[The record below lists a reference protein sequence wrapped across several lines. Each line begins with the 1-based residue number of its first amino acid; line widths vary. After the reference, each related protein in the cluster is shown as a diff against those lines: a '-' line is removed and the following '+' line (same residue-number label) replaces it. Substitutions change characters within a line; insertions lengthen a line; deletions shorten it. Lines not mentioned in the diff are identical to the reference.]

1 VTKVSSTE
9 TTTEQPSFGERV
21 EGISIPV
28 FNERAVRAS
37 AGLLFLVGFAAWMTA
52 FYTGNFQ
59 YLRGFGA
66 LFLIE
71 MMVRL
76 VLNHRFAPAMALGS
90 LMVRWQRPEW
100 VGAPQKRFAWWLGF
114 GIATVGCLG
123 FGWLG
128 FPALWM
134 LVLCGLCLA
143 LLFLE
148 AAMGICVGC
157 ELQRLFA
164 KTPPELCPGDRCSY
178 TPPARGEAHRYE
190 PAISLEPK

>member
-1 VTKVSSTE
+1 M
-9 TTTEQPSFGERV
+9 TTATQDTPDAPAFGERV
-21 EGISIPV
+21 EGIDIPV

-37 AGLLFLVGFAAWMTA
+37 AGLLFLVGFIGWMTA

-59 YLRGFGA
+59 YLRAFGA

-76 VLNHRFAPAMALGS
+76 TLSHRFAPAMALGS
-90 LMVRWQRPEW
+90 LLVRWQRPEW

-128 FPALWM
+128 FPGVWM
-134 LVLCGLCLA
+134 LALCGLCLG

-164 KTPPELCPGDRCSY
+164 KEPPQLCPGDRCSY
-178 TPPARGEAHRYE
+178 RPEDRMASASTDQHQH
-190 PAISLEPK
+190 